1 MLSTI
6 QPTKGHV
13 ARLLLVLALLVGL
26 LSASIS
32 PASAKQSSRTV
43 DVQLLAIND
52 FHGNLEPPTGS
63 SARVLTEGG
72 NVENTGGVEY
82 LATKVKELRA
92 LNPNTL
98 TVSAG
103 DNIGASPLLSGY
115 FHDEPTIEA
124 LNALGLDISAVGNHE
139 FDEGSAELLRMQ
151 NGGCHPTDGCQDGD
165 GFAGADFQYL
175 SANVFYAGT
184 NRTVFPAYTVRSFG
198 AAKIAF
204 IGLTLEGTPTIV
216 TPAGVAGLEF
226 RDEADT
232 INALVPTLKKQGINS
247 TVVLLHEGLAQT
259 PATAAFTDTCNGPS
273 GALID
278 IVARLNDAIDMV
290 ISGHTHNQYNCALPN
305 SVGRNVPVSSASSFG
320 RLVTKI
326 DLKIDPKTKDI
337 FSVAVDNRIVTR
349 DVPKDPAETAII
361 AKYAA
366 IVDGIRNAVIGQIQ
380 ADLTRTS
387 VVDESTLGNAIADGQ
402 LEAMTSFGAQ
412 FAVMNPGGIRADL
425 ICGPGD
431 TPGACDVTF
440 GEVFSV
446 QPFQNDLVAFDL
458 TGAQVDDVLEQQFD
472 NPAAGQNRILSVS
485 SNFTYQYDLSQPSG
499 SRVPDASIT
508 LNGTPIVPATTY
520 RLVANSF
527 LSTGGDNFTVLGQG
541 TNRVIGPV
549 DSNAFA
555 DYVGRHSP
563 VPVPALNRVMPVGP

>member
-1 MLSTI
+1 MVSTI
-6 QPTKGHV
+6 QPTNGRV
-13 ARLLLVLALLVGL
+13 ARLLLVLAMLVGL
-26 LSASIS
+26 LSASIT
-32 PASAKQSSRTV
+32 PTAAKQSSRSI

-52 FHGNLEPPTGS
+52 FHGNLEPPAGS
-63 SARVLTEGG
+63 SARVLTEAG
-72 NVENTGGVEY
+72 NVENNGGVEY
-82 LATKVKELRA
+82 LATKIKQLRA

-165 GFAGADFQYL
+165 GFGGANFQYL

-184 NRTVFPAYTVRSFG
+184 NRTVFPAYTVRKFG
-198 AAKIAF
+198 GAKIAF

-216 TPAGVAGLEF
+216 TPSGVAGLEF
-226 RDEADT
+226 RDEAET
-232 INALVPTLKKQGINS
+232 INALVPTLKKQNINAI
-247 TVVLLHEGLAQT
+247 VVLLHEGLAQT
-259 PATAAFTDTCNGPS
+259 PASAAFTDTCNGPS
-273 GALID
+273 GALVD
-278 IVARLNDAIDMV
+278 IVAHLNDAIDMV
-290 ISGHTHNQYNCALPN
+290 ISGHTHNQYNCTLPN
-305 SVGRNVPVSSASSFG
+305 AVGREVPVSSAASFG

-326 DLKIDPKTKDI
+326 DFKLDQATKDI
-337 FSVAVDNRIVTR
+337 YQISVDNQIVTR
-349 DVPKDPAETAII
+349 DVAKDPVETAII

-366 IVDGIRNAVIGQIQ
+366 IVDGIRNAIVGSIQ
-380 ADLTRTS
+380 ADLTRTI
-387 VVDESTLGNAIADGQ
+387 VTDESTLGNAIADGQ

-412 FAVMNPGGIRADL
+412 FALMNPGGIRADL
-425 ICGPGD
+425 LCGPGD
-431 TPGACDVTF
+431 TPGHCDVTF
-440 GEVFSV
+440 GEVFGV
-446 QPFQNDLVAFDL
+446 QPFQNDLVAFNL
-458 TGAQVDDVLEQQFD
+458 TGAQIDDVLEQQFN
-472 NPAAGQNRILSVS
+472 NPAAGQNRFLSVS
-485 SNFTYQYDLSQPSG
+485 SNFTYQYDLTQAIG
-499 SRVPDASIT
+499 NRVPDASIM
-508 LNGTPIVPATTY
+508 LNGTTLDPGTTY

-555 DYVGRHSP
+555 DYITHHSP